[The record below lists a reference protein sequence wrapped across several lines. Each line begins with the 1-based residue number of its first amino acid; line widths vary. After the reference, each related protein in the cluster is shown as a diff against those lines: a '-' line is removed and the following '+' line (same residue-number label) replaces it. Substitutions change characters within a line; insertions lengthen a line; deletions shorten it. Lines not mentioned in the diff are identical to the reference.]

1 MLYDLCCG
9 FHIHSWIYLALF
21 RFKFR
26 LLSSKIFKIPEFIL
40 VILKSDKFWLK
51 IDSFLLKIIR
61 YPMRNSFQSNGHFWT
76 LNLSFSNQNVPF
88 CQFSGKFSK
97 KLEIWR
103 GKTVFICGKSPLFN
117 FGFKSLTYRFTAFL
131 LHIRRKPETR
141 YHRFVRLSHA

>member
-9 FHIHSWIYLALF
+9 FHIHSLIYVF
-21 RFKFR
+21 GRSF
-26 LLSSKIFKIPEFIL
+26 SCEIL
-40 VILKSDKFWLK
+40 
-51 IDSFLLKIIR
+51 
-61 YPMRNSFQSNGHFWT
+61 NFQSLMKYLRSKRDQFYFRKDQFSTRHSPFSNKNQFSDIQKEHFWT
-76 LNLSFSNQNVPF
+76 FNSWFSTENIQF
-88 CQFSGKFSK
+88 CQFTGIFSR